1 MDSLKEQ
8 VKRIKKTIEQIE
20 ERIGMLEGLLENE
33 KDEEIYNLTI
43 KEIEAQKE
51 ILATVNRIVND
62 EIE

>member
-20 ERIGMLEGLLENE
+20 ERIDMLEGLLENE

-51 ILATVNRIVND
+51 ILATINRIVND